1 MEHDIDT
8 DRGTAVAWTVMGE
21 DIQALD
27 RIRSSLAENNDDNTK
42 YQVTVKVLETSKGI
56 GRQFVL
62 FASDVSLR
70 WLSCQRGHDAKP
82 LVCYFGNWGLV
93 E

>member
-1 MEHDIDT
+1 
-8 DRGTAVAWTVMGE
+8 MGE

-56 GRQFVL
+56 GRQFML
-62 FASDVSLR
+62 FTSDVSLR
-70 WLSCQRGHDAKP
+70 
-82 LVCYFGNWGLV
+82 
-93 E
+93 

>member
-1 MEHDIDT
+1 MIQTERLQWT
-8 DRGTAVAWTVMGE
+8 RTVMGE

-56 GRQFVL
+56 GRQFML
-62 FASDVSLR
+62 FTSDVSLR
-70 WLSCQRGHDAKP
+70 
-82 LVCYFGNWGLV
+82 
-93 E
+93 